1 MDNNTFSQI
10 ASMASIMAELAEKG
24 EELSN
29 AIGSTLQNIAFATSH
44 NFETDIFEAEAIRL
58 MKAKQK
64 ITDRLK
70 AKNDELQKMF
80 Q

>member
-10 ASMASIMAELAEKG
+10 ASMASIMAELAKEG

-29 AIGSTLQNIAFATSH
+29 AIKSEHGNIAANELNGVSTAFPKS
-44 NFETDIFEAEAIRL
+44 EAARYIADKE
-58 MKAKQK
+58 K
-64 ITDRLK
+64 IERKLK
-70 AKNDELQKMF
+70 AKNEELQKLM